1 MPDVWAVSVNASD
14 KPKLA
19 FVDMLAQAKPAERTI
34 RLCLRGDLVAAYEEL
49 DRRRAEVVNQVDRSS
64 LAGSPA
70 VAIARQMQAVQEQM
84 KDFSYPFR
92 VRALTRK
99 AYQALV
105 AAHPPRRDEKG
116 EILEADRE
124 MGINQ
129 NTFWDPLIRAC
140 VVDPVMD
147 DQEWTRLLDELLS
160 DRQYEQLGIAALAV
174 CRGNV
179 DIPFSSAASDLLK
192 TLGGESSAPNGSAS
206 PSSGSMA
213 GNPPPST
220 STTTTTD

>member
-1 MPDVWAVSVNASD
+1 MNSSD

-19 FVDMLAQAKPAERTI
+19 FVDMLAQARPAERVI
-34 RLCLRGDLVAAYEEL
+34 RLCLRGDLVAEYEEL
-49 DRRRAEVVNQVDRSS
+49 DRHRAEVVNKVDRSS

-70 VAIARQMQAVQEQM
+70 VAIARQMEALQEQM
-84 KDFSYPFR
+84 KDFTYPFR

-99 AYQALV
+99 TYQALV

-116 EILEADRE
+116 EVLEADRE

-147 DQEWTRLLDELLS
+147 DEQWARLLDELLS

-192 TLGGESSAPNGSAS
+192 TSGGESSAPNGSAS
-206 PSSGSMA
+206 PSDASTAGSLA
-213 GNPPPST
+213 SP
-220 STTTTTD
+220 STTTAGD